1 VPGFTLRWE
10 RHTEF
15 CTYTFL
21 RPADDRPP
29 FACAP
34 LEVLPDG
41 WLQAL
46 PGELLV
52 AVQVA
57 VLADPAPDPF
67 SERLQAL
74 FEDQMPIG
82 SRIVDDR
89 AAVWTTLKLHADG
102 FSRFLVY
109 NTGLN
114 DFQTGRTLQRLLE
127 IETYRTMA
135 LLGFPAAKRIWPRV
149 RRLDMELAGVIDRLA
164 HAEGPEAEQQLLKE
178 LSVISQAIEHMRS
191 DTNYRFSATRAYM
204 ALMNRRLEDLREH
217 KYPGRSS
224 ITKFLERRMTPAL
237 DTCDSVDAH
246 LQDLSLRVA
255 RATEALRARI
265 ETPSRTRTAACW
277 IRSTGAAC
285 SSCGCRRPSR
295 ACRWRRSAT
304 TWSAAELRP
313 EGLAD
318 AGCRPAR
325 RVGHGPA
332 DRARGARRVVA
343 GALAAAPDRRARRL
357 MSAGADRLE
366 ETPGSGSVGEV
377 PAELRDF
384 LGAPTPDAWTAAAAD
399 PANLPMLLV
408 DHANCEKKAASTAL
422 ALLFRYEAHDE
433 LTERSVAPGAGGAA
447 AL

>member
-1 VPGFTLRWE
+1 MEGIERRTAGNKAIRLPANHALRAEVYQEPHARPFPIVRAPLHAVHLVLLAEPGAGAAHHAMLVRLATAFGLAPPPEGAGSWYAEVPGFSLRWE

-57 VLADPAPDPF
+57 VLAGPAPDPF

-102 FSRFLVY
+102 FSRYLVY

-135 LLGFPAAKRIWPRV
+135 LLGYPEAKRIWPRV
-149 RRLDMELAGVIDRLA
+149 RRMDMELAGLIDRLA
-164 HAEGPEAEQQLLKE
+164 HAEGPAAEQQLLKE

-204 ALMNRRLEDLREH
+204 ALMNRRLGDLREQ

-265 ETPSRTRTAACW
+265 ETTIEDQNRGMLDSLNRRSLQQLRLQKTVEGLSVAAISYYLVGLLNYGLKGIADAGVDLPVASVTALLIVPVAIGVW
-277 IRSTGAAC
+277 WLV
-285 SSCGCRRPSR
+285 
-295 ACRWRRSAT
+295 RWRR
-304 TWSAAELRP
+304 
-313 EGLAD
+313 
-318 AGCRPAR
+318 R
-325 RVGHGPA
+325 RI
-332 DRARGARRVVA
+332 DERVA
-343 GALAAAPDRRARRL
+343 
-357 MSAGADRLE
+357 
-366 ETPGSGSVGEV
+366 
-377 PAELRDF
+377 
-384 LGAPTPDAWTAAAAD
+384 
-399 PANLPMLLV
+399 
-408 DHANCEKKAASTAL
+408 
-422 ALLFRYEAHDE
+422 
-433 LTERSVAPGAGGAA
+433 
-447 AL
+447 

>member
-1 VPGFTLRWE
+1 MQGTIRNAAGGEPGRLPPNHPLRAELYHEPHARPFPVVRAPVHAVHLVLLSEPGAGHHAQLGRLASAFGLAPPPPNAASWYADVPGFTLRWE

-34 LEVLPDG
+34 LEVLPAG
-41 WLQAL
+41 WLESL

-52 AVQVA
+52 ATQVA
-57 VLADPAPDPF
+57 VLAGPPPDPF
-67 SERLQAL
+67 SDTLRGL
-74 FEDQMPIG
+74 FDGQMLIG

-89 AAVWTTLKLHADG
+89 AVAWTTLKLHADG
-102 FSRFLVY
+102 FSRYLVY

-135 LLGFPAAKRIWPRV
+135 LLGYPEAKRIWPRV
-149 RRLDMELAGVIDRLA
+149 RRLDTDLAGIIDRLA
-164 HAEGPEAEQQLLKE
+164 HADGPAAEQQLLKE

-204 ALMNRRLEDLREH
+204 ALMHRRLEDLREQ

-224 ITKFLERRMTPAL
+224 MHKFLERRMTPAL

-265 ETPSRTRTAACW
+265 ETT
-277 IRSTGAAC
+277 IEEQNRSMLD
-285 SSCGCRRPSR
+285 SLN
-295 ACRWRRSAT
+295 RRSLQQ
-304 TWSAAELRP
+304 LRLQQTV
-313 EGLAD
+313 EGLSVA
-318 AGCRPAR
+318 AISYYV
-325 RVGHGPA
+325 VGLLNYGLKGLAH
-332 DRARGARRVVA
+332 A
-343 GALAAAPDRRARRL
+343 GAPLPVD
-357 MSAGADRLE
+357 
-366 ETPGSGSVGEV
+366 SV
-377 PAELRDF
+377 
-384 LGAPTPDAWTAAAAD
+384 TA
-399 PANLPMLLV
+399 LLV
-408 DHANCEKKAASTAL
+408 VPVAL
-422 ALLFRYEAHDE
+422 
-433 LTERSVAPGAGGAA
+433 SVWW
-447 AL
+447 LVRWHRRRIL